1 MREPLAHFAIVLD
14 AVLFAVDHRM
24 YSEVIDIHIEG
35 DPAIRERVI
44 FKIEA
49 GLTTPAGRAA
59 AATIS

>member
-1 MREPLAHFAIVLD
+1 
-14 AVLFAVDHRM
+14 M

-59 AATIS
+59 AAAIS